1 MDWFSASISHHP
13 RFHASNKEYYTL
25 FRCHSHRE
33 DKHKQ
38 SFLPPARLLHKP
50 LYYKLLL
57 LLFQPALVLLDIML
71 PKESGLTILKKL
83 KESMVTKDIPVI
95 MVTAKGSEFDKVT
108 GLDLGADDYIAKPFG
123 MMEFIAR
130 VRAVL
135 RRSGKKENETDL
147 IYKTLVIK
155 TEKHMVLTN
164 GEPVTLTLKE
174 FELLKYL
181 IENQDIVL
189 TRNQILGHVWGY
201 DFDGE
206 TRTVDVHIR
215 TLRQK
220 LGEEGKYI
228 ETVRGVGYRI
238 GG

>member
-1 MDWFSASISHHP
+1 MIYCLEDERNIRELIVYTLESSG
-13 RFHASNKEYYTL
+13 FHAAGFSNSTDFFAAVVNE
-25 FRCHSHRE
+25 
-33 DKHKQ
+33 
-38 SFLPPARLLHKP
+38 KP
-50 LYYKLLL
+50 ELI
-57 LLFQPALVLLDIML
+57 LLDIML
-71 PKESGLTILKKL
+71 PKESGLTVLQKL
-83 KESMVTKDIPVI
+83 KDSMVTKDIPVI

-108 GLDLGADDYIAKPFG
+108 GLNMGADDYIAKPFG

-135 RRSGKKENETDL
+135 RRGGIKESGNVLE
-147 IYKTLVIK
+147 YKSLVIHP
-155 TEKHMVLTN
+155 EKHEVLADGTA
-164 GEPVTLTLKE
+164 VTLTLKE

-181 IENQDIVL
+181 IENKDIVV

-220 LGEEGKYI
+220 LGECGRYI

>member
-1 MDWFSASISHHP
+1 MIYCLEDERNIRELIVYTLESSG
-13 RFHASNKEYYTL
+13 FHAAGFSNSTDFFAAVVNE
-25 FRCHSHRE
+25 
-33 DKHKQ
+33 
-38 SFLPPARLLHKP
+38 KP
-50 LYYKLLL
+50 ELI
-57 LLFQPALVLLDIML
+57 LLDIML
-71 PKESGLTILKKL
+71 PKESGLTVLQKL
-83 KESMVTKDIPVI
+83 KDSMVTKDIPVI

-108 GLDLGADDYIAKPFG
+108 GLNMGADDYIAKPFG

-135 RRSGKKENETDL
+135 RRGGIKESGNVLE
-147 IYKTLVIK
+147 YKSLVIHP
-155 TEKHMVLTN
+155 EKHEVLVDGTA
-164 GEPVTLTLKE
+164 VTLTLKE

-181 IENQDIVL
+181 IENRDIVV

-220 LGEEGKYI
+220 LGECGRYI
-228 ETVRGVGYRI
+228 ETVRGVGYCI

>member
-1 MDWFSASISHHP
+1 MIYCLEDERNIRELIVYTLESSG
-13 RFHASNKEYYTL
+13 FHAAGFSNSTDFFAAVTNE
-25 FRCHSHRE
+25 
-33 DKHKQ
+33 
-38 SFLPPARLLHKP
+38 KP
-50 LYYKLLL
+50 ELI
-57 LLFQPALVLLDIML
+57 LLDIML
-71 PKESGLTILKKL
+71 PKESGLTVLQKL
-83 KESMVTKDIPVI
+83 KDSMVTKDIPVI
-95 MVTAKGSEFDKVT
+95 MVTARGSEFDKVT
-108 GLDLGADDYIAKPFG
+108 GLNMGADDYIAKPFG

-135 RRSGKKENETDL
+135 RRGGIKENGNVLE
-147 IYKTLVIK
+147 YKSLVIHP
-155 TEKHMVLTN
+155 EKHEVLADGTS
-164 GEPVTLTLKE
+164 VTLTLKE

-181 IENQDIVL
+181 IENKDIVV

-220 LGEEGKYI
+220 LGECGRYI

>member
-1 MDWFSASISHHP
+1 MIYCLEDERNIRELIVYTLESSG
-13 RFHASNKEYYTL
+13 FHAAGFSNSTDFFAAVVNE
-25 FRCHSHRE
+25 
-33 DKHKQ
+33 
-38 SFLPPARLLHKP
+38 KP
-50 LYYKLLL
+50 ELI
-57 LLFQPALVLLDIML
+57 LLDIML
-71 PKESGLTILKKL
+71 PKESGLTVLQKL
-83 KESMVTKDIPVI
+83 KDSMVTKDIPVI

-108 GLDLGADDYIAKPFG
+108 GLNMGADDYIAKPFG

-135 RRSGKKENETDL
+135 RRGGIKESGNVLE
-147 IYKTLVIK
+147 YKSLVIHP
-155 TEKHMVLTN
+155 EKHEVLADGTA
-164 GEPVTLTLKE
+164 VTLTLKE

-181 IENQDIVL
+181 IENRDIVV
-189 TRNQILGHVWGY
+189 TRNQILSHVWGY

-220 LGEEGKYI
+220 LGECGRYI

>member
-1 MDWFSASISHHP
+1 MIYCLEDERNIRELIVYTLESSG
-13 RFHASNKEYYTL
+13 FHAAGFSNSTDFFAAVTNE
-25 FRCHSHRE
+25 
-33 DKHKQ
+33 
-38 SFLPPARLLHKP
+38 KP
-50 LYYKLLL
+50 ELI
-57 LLFQPALVLLDIML
+57 LLDIML
-71 PKESGLTILKKL
+71 PKESGLTVLKKL
-83 KESMVTKDIPVI
+83 KDSMVTKDIPVI
-95 MVTAKGSEFDKVT
+95 MVTARGSEFDKVT
-108 GLDLGADDYIAKPFG
+108 GLNMGADDYIAKPFG

-135 RRSGKKENETDL
+135 RRGGIKESGNVLE
-147 IYKTLVIK
+147 YKSLVIHP
-155 TEKHMVLTN
+155 EKHEVLADGTA
-164 GEPVTLTLKE
+164 VTLTLKE

-181 IENQDIVL
+181 IENKDIVV

-220 LGEEGKYI
+220 LGECGRYI

>member
-1 MDWFSASISHHP
+1 MIYCLEDERNIRELIVYTLESSG
-13 RFHASNKEYYTL
+13 FHAAGFSNSTDFFAAVTNE
-25 FRCHSHRE
+25 
-33 DKHKQ
+33 
-38 SFLPPARLLHKP
+38 KP
-50 LYYKLLL
+50 ELI
-57 LLFQPALVLLDIML
+57 LLDIML
-71 PKESGLTILKKL
+71 PKESGLTVLQKL
-83 KESMVTKDIPVI
+83 KDSMVTKDIPVI

-108 GLDLGADDYIAKPFG
+108 GLNMGADDYIAKPFG

-135 RRSGKKENETDL
+135 RRGGIKENGNVLE
-147 IYKTLVIK
+147 YKSLVIHP
-155 TEKHMVLTN
+155 EKHEVLADGTS
-164 GEPVTLTLKE
+164 VTLTLKE

-181 IENQDIVL
+181 IENKDIVV

-220 LGEEGKYI
+220 LGECGRYI

>member
-1 MDWFSASISHHP
+1 MIYCLEDERNIRELIVYTLESSG
-13 RFHASNKEYYTL
+13 FHAAGFSNSTDFFVAVANE
-25 FRCHSHRE
+25 
-33 DKHKQ
+33 
-38 SFLPPARLLHKP
+38 KP
-50 LYYKLLL
+50 ELI
-57 LLFQPALVLLDIML
+57 LLDIML
-71 PKESGLTILKKL
+71 PKESGLTVLKKL
-83 KESMVTKDIPVI
+83 KDSMVTKDIPVI
-95 MVTAKGSEFDKVT
+95 MVTARGSEFDKVT
-108 GLDLGADDYIAKPFG
+108 GLNMGADDYIAKPFG

-135 RRSGKKENETDL
+135 RRGGIKESSNVLE
-147 IYKTLVIK
+147 YKSLVINP
-155 TEKHMVLTN
+155 EKHEVLADGTA
-164 GEPVTLTLKE
+164 VTLTLKE

-181 IENQDIVL
+181 IENKDIVV

-220 LGEEGKYI
+220 LGECGRYI

>member
-1 MDWFSASISHHP
+1 MIYCLEDERNIRELIVYTLESSG
-13 RFHASNKEYYTL
+13 FHAAGFSNSTDFFAAVVNE
-25 FRCHSHRE
+25 
-33 DKHKQ
+33 
-38 SFLPPARLLHKP
+38 KP
-50 LYYKLLL
+50 ELI
-57 LLFQPALVLLDIML
+57 LLDIML
-71 PKESGLTILKKL
+71 PKESGLTVLQKL
-83 KESMVTKDIPVI
+83 KDSMVTKDIPVI

-108 GLDLGADDYIAKPFG
+108 GLNMGADDYIAKPFG

-135 RRSGKKENETDL
+135 RRGGIKENSNVLE
-147 IYKTLVIK
+147 YKSLVINP
-155 TEKHMVLTN
+155 EKHEVLADGTA
-164 GEPVTLTLKE
+164 VTLTLKE

-181 IENQDIVL
+181 IENKDIVV

-220 LGEEGKYI
+220 LGECGRYI

>member
-1 MDWFSASISHHP
+1 MIYCLEDERNIRELIVYTLESSG
-13 RFHASNKEYYTL
+13 FHAAGFSNSTDFFAAVTNE
-25 FRCHSHRE
+25 
-33 DKHKQ
+33 
-38 SFLPPARLLHKP
+38 KP
-50 LYYKLLL
+50 ELI
-57 LLFQPALVLLDIML
+57 LLDIML
-71 PKESGLTILKKL
+71 PKESGLTVLKKL
-83 KESMVTKDIPVI
+83 KDSMVTKDIPVI
-95 MVTAKGSEFDKVT
+95 MVTARGSEFDKVT
-108 GLDLGADDYIAKPFG
+108 GLNMGADDYIAKPFG

-135 RRSGKKENETDL
+135 RRGGIKESSNVLE
-147 IYKTLVIK
+147 YKSLVIHP
-155 TEKHMVLTN
+155 EKHEVLADGTA
-164 GEPVTLTLKE
+164 VTLTLKE

-181 IENQDIVL
+181 IENKDIVV

-220 LGEEGKYI
+220 LGECGRYI

>member
-1 MDWFSASISHHP
+1 MIYCLEDERNIRELIVYTLESSG
-13 RFHASNKEYYTL
+13 FHAAGFSNSTDFFAAVVNE
-25 FRCHSHRE
+25 
-33 DKHKQ
+33 
-38 SFLPPARLLHKP
+38 KP
-50 LYYKLLL
+50 ELI
-57 LLFQPALVLLDIML
+57 LLDIML
-71 PKESGLTILKKL
+71 PKESGLTVLQKL
-83 KESMVTKDIPVI
+83 KDSMVTKDIPVI
-95 MVTAKGSEFDKVT
+95 MVTARGSEFDKVT
-108 GLDLGADDYIAKPFG
+108 GLNMGADDYIAKPFG

-135 RRSGKKENETDL
+135 RRGGIKESSNVLE
-147 IYKTLVIK
+147 YKSLVINP
-155 TEKHMVLTN
+155 EKHEVLADGTA
-164 GEPVTLTLKE
+164 VTLTLKE

-181 IENQDIVL
+181 IENKDIVV

-220 LGEEGKYI
+220 LGECGRYI